1 MSKHN
6 KDKEINLKILLIGD
20 SSAGKTRLILKYVDG
35 FFPENFS
42 TIGVEYKVKKININ
56 GIDLNL
62 QIWDTAGQER
72 FRGIT
77 KSFLSR
83 ADGIIFLYNITNR
96 SSFENLKFWLVV
108 AEKDAENSKK
118 IIVGN
123 NCESE
128 NNRQVSKETLQNL
141 CQKKNIQGMEVSAKN
156 GTNVNE
162 CFELLAKLII
172 EGKTKEEIIEKYGE
186 AKHLVEIMMKKSKK
200 NKKNKKSINQKK
212 SEIIDNNEKKVD
224 GENLKEKFIHKNLE
238 KYLNY

>member
-1 MSKHN
+1 MSKDN
-6 KDKEINLKILLIGD
+6 EEQEINLKILLLGD
-20 SSAGKTRLILKYVDG
+20 RSAGKTALLLKYIDDINY
-35 FFPENFS
+35 FPYIE
-42 TIGVEYKVKKININ
+42 TIGVEIIDKKTNIN

-62 QIWDTAGQER
+62 KIYDTLNQER
-72 FRGIT
+72 FRQLP
-77 KSFLSR
+77 KSFFRL
-83 ADGIIFLYNITNR
+83 AHGIMLIYDITNR
-96 SSFENLKFWLVV
+96 STFENM
-108 AEKDAENSKK
+108 ENFLRDTEEYEGNVKK

-186 AKHLVEIMMKKSKK
+186 AKHLVEI
-200 NKKNKKSINQKK
+200 
-212 SEIIDNNEKKVD
+212 DD
-224 GENLKEKFIHKNLE
+224 ENLKEKFIHKNLE

>member
-20 SSAGKTRLILKYVDG
+20 SSAGKTGLILKYVDG
-35 FFPENFS
+35 FFPENVS
-42 TIGVEYKVKKININ
+42 TIGVEFKVKKININ

-77 KSFLSR
+77 KSYLSG

-96 SSFENLKFWLVV
+96 SSFENLKFWLVD

-128 NNRQVSKETLQNL
+128 DNRQVSKETLQAL
-141 CQKKNIQGMEVSAKN
+141 CQKMNIQGMEVSAKK
-156 GTNVNE
+156 GTNVNK

-172 EGKTKEEIIEKYGE
+172 EGKTKEEIIEKYGKACSRNE
-186 AKHLVEIMMKKSKK
+186 RKIKTEKLKK
-200 NKKNKKSINQKK
+200 NKESKNQKK

-224 GENLKEKFIHKNLE
+224 DENLKEKFIHKNLE

>member
-1 MSKHN
+1 MSKDN

-20 SSAGKTRLILKYVDG
+20 SSAGKTGLILKYVDG
-35 FFPENFS
+35 YFPS
-42 TIGVEYKVKKININ
+42 IYVPTIGVEFKVKKININ

-62 QIWDTAGQER
+62 QIWNTAGEER

-77 KSFLSR
+77 KNFLKG
-83 ADGIIFLYNITNR
+83 ADGIIFLYDITNR
-96 SSFENLKFWLVV
+96 RSFENLKNWLFQS
-108 AEKDAENSKK
+108 EESKENFKK

-123 NCESE
+123 ICESE

-186 AKHLVEIMMKKSKK
+186 AKHLVEI
-200 NKKNKKSINQKK
+200 
-212 SEIIDNNEKKVD
+212 DD
-224 GENLKEKFIHKNLE
+224 ENLKEKFIHKNLE

>member
-1 MSKHN
+1 MSKDN
-6 KDKEINLKILLIGD
+6 KEQEINLKILLLGD
-20 SSAGKTRLILKYVDG
+20 RSAGKTALLLKYIDDINY
-35 FFPENFS
+35 FPYIE
-42 TIGVEYKVKKININ
+42 TIGVEIIDKKTNIN

-62 QIWDTAGQER
+62 KIYDTLNQER
-72 FRGIT
+72 FRQFP
-77 KSFLSR
+77 KSFFRL
-83 ADGIIFLYNITNR
+83 AHGIMLIYDITNR
-96 SSFENLKFWLVV
+96 STFENM
-108 AEKDAENSKK
+108 ENFLRDTEEYEGNVKK

-186 AKHLVEIMMKKSKK
+186 AKHLTEI
-200 NKKNKKSINQKK
+200 
-212 SEIIDNNEKKVD
+212 DD
-224 GENLKEKFIHKNLE
+224 ENLKEKFIHKNLE